1 MKKYLKRIVAWVL
14 ILTMLSVL
22 MPAYVSASG
31 QDNERAEISEIPEN
45 SGLNYVMGRPMT
57 EEEIE
62 YQKSLLPKYLP
73 EFSIDEECLPFPE
86 NIESGERA
94 RGGLSSAY
102 DSRDK
107 GWVTPVKNQN
117 PWGMCW
123 AFASTACAETS
134 LISKGLA
141 DASSIDL
148 SELHLGYFCYH
159 PQPDPLGNTAKDTVL
174 LNSGSSYMNLGGTTM
189 RSVFSASNWFGFAE
203 ESTAPYPNTD
213 EHPENLDPA
222 LAYRDVAHLK
232 NAFQLSPSDTSAIK
246 SLLMEHGAAAIP
258 MFFDVNCYNIET
270 ASYCTKLTSTNH
282 DVAVVG
288 WDDSYSAM
296 NFKEECRPSSDG
308 AWLAKNSWG
317 EDFGDQGYFWIS
329 YEDASI
335 CEFVFLDV
343 EKTDIYDHNYHYDGC
358 PGDVFLKVS
367 GDFSLSAVYQAGA
380 SETQA
385 EALEA
390 VGITSEGTQV
400 DYSLQVYKD
409 IQDVQNP
416 ESGVPVL
423 EIPQTGTLRYS
434 GYNTIPLNQKIPLMN
449 DTTFSVV
456 IHLKKGSN
464 QKFGCWMD
472 KAHQSGE
479 VSFMSSQDPGQTY
492 LYLNG
497 RWLDTAL
504 EKEPWTPRLK
514 AFTSDIQLVPVSS
527 ITVQPA
533 QTKLKPGETAKL
545 KAELQPLDATDTTVN
560 WSSSDTSVAAVDR
573 EGTVTAVSP
582 GTCTIT
588 ARTTNGKEAGCKV
601 TVFADIPVTAISVQ
615 PVQTELEPGGTTQL
629 KAELFPSDATD
640 TTINWS
646 SSDTSVAAVD
656 KEGTVTAVS
665 PGACTIIART
675 TNGKEAGC
683 SVTVLARTLSSCTVS
698 LSQTSYTYDGT
709 AKKPSVT
716 LTDNEG
722 RLKEGKDYTVSYAKN
737 EHAGTASVIIDG
749 KGTYDGT
756 LTEYFE
762 IQKADRNISG
772 PIGVTMTNT
781 GTPRTFSLDAKCSG
795 SRLTYK
801 SSHKSITVNKK
812 GLIKIP
818 KSFIGQAI
826 ITIKAAGT
834 NDYNPVTK
842 KFTLTMNAPGV
853 QISDLQNRPGKKVV
867 IKWNKNPIVSG
878 YEIQYSAGKKF
889 TKSTVTKKIIKKRT
903 VGSKTISG
911 LKKGRTYYVRIR
923 TYKNAA
929 GGKMYSTWSKKQKI
943 KVRK

>member
-588 ARTTNGKEAGCKV
+588 ARTTNGKEAGC
-601 TVFADIPVTAISVQ
+601 
-615 PVQTELEPGGTTQL
+615 
-629 KAELFPSDATD
+629 
-640 TTINWS
+640 
-646 SSDTSVAAVD
+646 
-656 KEGTVTAVS
+656 
-665 PGACTIIART
+665 
-675 TNGKEAGC
+675 